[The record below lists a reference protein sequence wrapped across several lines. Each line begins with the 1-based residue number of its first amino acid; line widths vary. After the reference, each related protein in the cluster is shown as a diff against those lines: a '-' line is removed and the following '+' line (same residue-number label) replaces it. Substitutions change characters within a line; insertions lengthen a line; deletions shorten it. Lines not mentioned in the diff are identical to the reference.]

1 MSIILRTLLLF
12 ASMSTAIWILR
23 KIRKNK
29 IKQEDALYWICFA
42 VLLAVLGIF
51 PTFSYIMSNALGIMS
66 PANFVFMVIIAALL
80 EKIFTLS
87 IQQSLLESKMEIMA
101 AELAIRCKDIEDSID
116 KISRDNMDNICNEE
130 ETEKLF

>member
-116 KISRDNMDNICNEE
+116 KISRDNMDKICNEE

>member
-1 MSIILRTLLLF
+1 MSMTLRILLLF
-12 ASMSTAIWILR
+12 ASVSTAIWILR

-51 PTFSYIMSNALGIMS
+51 PQLSYMMSTALGVLS
-66 PANFVFMVIIAALL
+66 PANFVFLVIIALLL

-87 IQQSLLESKMEIMA
+87 IQQSFLESKMEIMA
-101 AELAIRCKDIEDSID
+101 AELAIRCKSIEDNIE
-116 KISRDNMDNICNEE
+116 KMSRNNADSVCNEE
-130 ETEKLF
+130 ETNEIF